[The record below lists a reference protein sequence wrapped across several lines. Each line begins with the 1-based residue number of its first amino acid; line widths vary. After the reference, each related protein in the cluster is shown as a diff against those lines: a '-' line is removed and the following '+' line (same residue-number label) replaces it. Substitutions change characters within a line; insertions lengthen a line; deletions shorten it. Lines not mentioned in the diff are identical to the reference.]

1 MSVCVIAIDGPSGAG
16 KGTLARRL
24 AETLDFAYL
33 DTGLIYRAVGMKT
46 SDPDDATAAIQAAN
60 DLKPEDLKMPDLRS
74 DTAAVRASKISSI
87 PEVREALLRFQHG
100 FAARPPG
107 GKPGAILDGR
117 DIGTVICPDAD
128 VKLFVTAPVEVRAE
142 RRTQELRD
150 RGETAI
156 YARVLADMQDRD
168 ARDRERSVAP
178 LIPADDAVLIDT
190 GGLTPDQVEAA
201 ALAVVEA
208 KSE

>member
-1 MSVCVIAIDGPSGAG
+1 MRLRVIAIDGPSGAG

-46 SDPDDATAAIQAAN
+46 PNPDDATSAIQTAN
-60 DLKPEDLKMPDLRS
+60 DLNPEDLRLPDLRS

-87 PEVREALLRFQHG
+87 PEVREALLRFQRS
-100 FAARPPG
+100 FAEHPPG
-107 GKPGAILDGR
+107 GKSGAILDGR

-128 VKLFVTAPVEVRAE
+128 VKLFVTASVDIRAE

-178 LIPADDAVLIDT
+178 LKPADDAVLIDT
-190 GGLTPDQVEAA
+190 GGLTPEQVEAA
-201 ALAVVEA
+201 ALAAVEA
-208 KSE
+208 NSE